1 MISGYD
7 KRILLSAIK
16 NGDYRIIINTQLSD
30 GNFNISE
37 LYRKFLNNADVRYDL
52 KKVEKI
58 INFLISENSK
68 IKKKLICLLLIEV
81 LFIQDENKKNEYES
95 KIKNFILKLN
105 AFSLEDRIKKFLN
118 MFVKTSLVLQEIIKN
133 QNFNNYNLIFIL
145 KTLR

>member
-30 GNFNISE
+30 SNFNISE
-37 LYRKFLNNADVRYDL
+37 LYKKFLNDAESRYDL
-52 KKVEKI
+52 KKIEKI
-58 INFLISENSK
+58 ISFLVSENSK

-81 LFIQDENKKNEYES
+81 LFIHDENKKNEHES

-133 QNFNNYNLIFIL
+133 QDFNNYNVIFIL

>member
-30 GNFNISE
+30 LNFNISE
-37 LYRKFLNNADVRYDL
+37 LYKKFLNDAESRYDL
-52 KKVEKI
+52 KKIEKI
-58 INFLISENSK
+58 ISFLVSENSK

-81 LFIQDENKKNEYES
+81 LFVHDENKKNEYES

-105 AFSLEDRIKKFLN
+105 AFPLEDRIKKFLN

-133 QNFNNYNLIFIL
+133 QNFNNYNVIFIL